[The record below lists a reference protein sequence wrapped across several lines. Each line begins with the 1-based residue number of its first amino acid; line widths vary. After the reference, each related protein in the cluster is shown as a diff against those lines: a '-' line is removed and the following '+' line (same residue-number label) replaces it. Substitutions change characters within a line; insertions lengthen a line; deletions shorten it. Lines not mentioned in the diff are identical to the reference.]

1 MLFHLSVFL
10 NTILFAFGLAVTA
23 KYGDNLWFYAW
34 SIAILSLVT
43 VRFVRSL
50 VSESGWVFFLPI
62 FLTASS
68 VTLLAFISK
77 LSEQRVFLALAMF
90 SYYTLLLGLYRLSR
104 APQDIT
110 ARAMVSMNA
119 MIAMFFYFSVLYGLY
134 INFTVPL
141 WLFMVL
147 YGLGAFGTLAQYLR
161 ILTTDKKRVSL
172 YSLIGA
178 LALSELAWVVN
189 FLPFGYLTS
198 GVIVLMFFFVL
209 FDLAQS
215 EILQILSK
223 KRTITH
229 IGIFIVLLVMVL
241 WSSRWLP
248 VA

>member
-10 NTILFAFGLAVTA
+10 HTVLFIFGLAVTA
-23 KYGDNLWFYAW
+23 KYGDSLLFYAW
-34 SIAILSLVT
+34 TIIALVLVT
-43 VRFVRSL
+43 VRIVRSF
-50 VSESGWVFFLPI
+50 VSESGWVFFLPVL
-62 FLTASS
+62 LTASS
-68 VTLLAFISK
+68 VALLAFISK
-77 LSEQRVFLALAMF
+77 LSEQRLFLALAMF
-90 SYYTLLLGLYRLSR
+90 AYYTLLLGLYRLSR
-104 APQDIT
+104 APQDVT

-119 MIAMFFYFSVLYGLY
+119 MITMFFYFSVLYGLY

-161 ILTTDKKRVSL
+161 ILTTDKKRISL

-215 EILQILSK
+215 EILQVLSK
-223 KRTITH
+223 KRALTH
-229 IGIFIVLLVMVL
+229 IGIFVALLIMVL